1 MSPRPAGLVFV
12 FVTGLAVIATLAA
25 PARAEPVVIDRVV
38 AVVGARPLLL
48 SELRA
53 RAAPMI
59 ALLHTLSPA
68 PGAKVE
74 RDLVNDVLQ
83 KMVDAELVAQAAE
96 RARIEATSVEIDAAL
111 ARVAAV
117 NRMGVREILAE
128 AQKQGFTERLYREEL
143 ARQLREA
150 KMLRLLPVPRGVNLA
165 ELDDRRQSEVLEQ
178 MRRTWLTEL
187 RRATYVELRL

>member
-1 MSPRPAGLVFV
+1 MSPRRTGLLFFA
-12 FVTGLAVIATLAA
+12 FVTGLALIAA

-38 AVVGARPLLL
+38 AVVGPKPLLL

-59 ALLHTLSPA
+59 AKLHASSPA
-68 PGAKVE
+68 PGAKAE
-74 RDLVNDVLQ
+74 RDLVNEVLQ
-83 KMVDAELVAQAAE
+83 RMVDAELVAQAAE
-96 RARIEATSVEIDAAL
+96 RAQIEATSIEIDAAL
-111 ARVAAV
+111 TRVAAV

-143 ARQLREA
+143 GRQLREA
-150 KMLRLLPVPRGVNLA
+150 KMLRLLPVPRGVKLA

-178 MRRTWLTEL
+178 MRKTWLAEL